1 MFPSALAAASSAEQ
15 SAEERAA
22 AAVRITLT
30 LCSYHL
36 FLPGETIVLPR
47 QARDENV
54 QSISQLNKESGV
66 FFFRRP
72 LRRRGCRCC
81 RSGAACELT
90 TDRYVFLFG
99 IVCAARLVPGD
110 IMLMMT

>member
-36 FLPGETIVLPR
+36 LLPGETIVLPR

-54 QSISQLNKESGV
+54 HSISQLNKESGV
-66 FFFRRP
+66 FFLSQAIATPRLP
-72 LRRRGCRCC
+72 VLPEWGCVRIDH
-81 RSGAACELT
+81 RSVSA
-90 TDRYVFLFG
+90 
-99 IVCAARLVPGD
+99 
-110 IMLMMT
+110 